1 MGIFDKVREKLFQ
14 SVDGEAPGK
23 PTSVEDQSN
32 DEKDLVGYIRRKLDE
47 ARTNANR
54 IGYEGIWM
62 TNIAYL
68 MGFDGIYYDTR
79 TRSYQPVARSPY
91 LNRNRVH
98 ANKILPMAQNRAAR
112 LCKVPP
118 RFETIPNSQREEDK
132 EGALLGLDVLV
143 DLWHR
148 QEINRKRLPL
158 TMWMQQCGHAYLKV
172 SYDKMAGEKMVDPIT
187 GEFQGYEGE
196 VRVDVVSAFEV
207 FPDPLAQTLEEAAYL
222 IQAKIRPLEYF
233 RSHYERGEL
242 VEPEDMWL
250 QSLQYESRI
259 NSANGYTAGGG
270 QASGMAKNSAIEIS
284 YYERPSMKRPMG
296 RHIIIAN
303 GVLLKDDELTVGDF
317 PFAKFDDIQVAGKY
331 NSESCIT
338 HARPLQDQYNATLT
352 RRGDW
357 VRKMLAGKYI
367 AARQHGLMKESLND
381 QNGEVVEYDVV
392 PGAGEPHA
400 MQIPLIPEY
409 AYKETESLENDIAQ
423 VFGLS
428 EVSRGIVQ
436 PSMPAVGMQLILEQ
450 DETRIGI
457 EIEQHEHA
465 YARLGTL
472 CLKFVE
478 KCYKTKRALRKKD
491 SQGNFN
497 VRYYSGEELK
507 GNTACM
513 VIRGSSVPTSR
524 SLRRQDILNTY
535 QLGLLGNPG
544 DPALRMKVMQQ
555 LEFGDTA
562 GMWTQF
568 SSTKAQIKKMIDD
581 IEKGVITVENAAL
594 SVSQYDDHV
603 LFLMDLNEYRKSDKY
618 ESLMP
623 EQKEAFLRVMDA
635 HLEWQ
640 ARITNPAVAM
650 PPQAP
655 MNLEGALNE
664 AENEQQVAP
673 PPQGAPIAENPPMN
687 EDQPVAQ

>member
-1 MGIFDKVREKLFQ
+1 MGIFDQIREKMFK
-14 SVDGEAPGK
+14 SVDGE
-23 PTSVEDQSN
+23 PTEEPKNVEDQSN
-32 DEKDLVGYIRRKLDE
+32 DEKDLVNYIRRKLDE
-47 ARTNANR
+47 VRTNANR

-68 MGFDGIYYDTR
+68 MGFDSIYYDTR
-79 TRSYQPVARSPY
+79 TRSYQPANRMGGY
-91 LNRNRVH
+91 LARNRVH
-98 ANKILPMAQNRAAR
+98 ANKLLPMAQNRAAR

-118 RFETIPNSQREEDK
+118 RFETVPNSQKEEDK

-143 DLWHR
+143 DIWHR
-148 QEINRKRLPL
+148 QEINRKRLPMI
-158 TMWMQQCGHAYLKV
+158 MWMQQCGHAYMKV
-172 SYDKMAGEKMVDPIT
+172 THDKMQGEKMYDPVT

-196 VRVDVVSAFEV
+196 CRVDVVSAFEV
-207 FPDPLAQTLEEAAYL
+207 FVDPLAQTLEDAAYV
-222 IQAKIRPLEYF
+222 IHAKIRPLEYF
-233 RSHYERGEL
+233 RSHYKRGEL
-242 VEPEDMWL
+242 VKAEDPWL
-250 QSLQYESRI
+250 QSLQYEARV
-259 NSANGYTAGGG
+259 NSANGYTTGTGAWNMGG
-270 QASGMAKNSAIEIS
+270 KNSAIEIS
-284 YYERPSMKRPMG
+284 YYERPTMKHPEG

-303 GVLLKDDELTVGDF
+303 GVLLKDDEMAVGDF
-317 PFAKFDDIQVAGKY
+317 PFAKFDDIQIGGKFY
-331 NSESCIT
+331 SESCIT
-338 HARPLQDQYNATLT
+338 HARPLQDQYNVTLS
-352 RRGDW
+352 RRAEW
-357 VRKMLAGKYI
+357 VRKMLAGKFI
-367 AARQHGLMKESLND
+367 AARQHGLSKEALND
-381 QNGEVVEYDVV
+381 QNGEVVEFNVV

-428 EVSRGIVQ
+428 EISRGIVQ

-472 CLKFVE
+472 ILKHVE
-478 KCYKTKRALRKKD
+478 KFYKTKRAIRKKD
-491 SQGNFN
+491 EQGNFA
-497 VRYYSGEELK
+497 VRYYSGEDLK
-507 GNTACM
+507 GNTACL

-555 LEFGDTA
+555 LEFGDTS

-568 SSTKAQIKKMIDD
+568 SSTKSQIKKLITD
-581 IEKGVITVENAAL
+581 IEKGVITTENAAQ

-603 LFLMDLNEYRKSDKY
+603 LFLMDLNEYRKSEKY
-618 ESLMP
+618 EELPP

-655 MNLEGALNE
+655 MNLEGAINE
-664 AENEQQVAP
+664 AEGEQQAVP
-673 PPQGAPIAENPPMN
+673 PPEGEPPQM
-687 EDQPVAQ
+687 EPQPVQ

>member
-1 MGIFDKVREKLFQ
+1 MGIFDSIRDKLLRET
-14 SVDGEAPGK
+14 SGEPLEQPK
-23 PTSVEDQSN
+23 SEEDQTN
-32 DEKDLVGYIRRKLDE
+32 DSRNLVSYVRRKLDE
-47 ARTNANR
+47 ARTNVNR

-79 TRSYQPVARSPY
+79 TRSYQPTARVSPY

-118 RFETIPNSQREEDK
+118 RFETIPNSQSEEDK
-132 EGALLGLDVLV
+132 EGALLGQDLLV
-143 DLWHR
+143 DVWHR
-148 QEINRKRLPL
+148 QEINRKRLPM
-158 TMWMQQCGHAYLKV
+158 TMWMQQCGHAYMKV
-172 SYDKMAGEKMVDPIT
+172 SHDTNSGEKMYDPVT

-196 VRVDVVSAFEV
+196 CRVDVVSAFEIFV
-207 FPDPLAQTLEEAAYL
+207 DPLAQTLEDAAWL

-233 RSHYERGEL
+233 RTHYELGHL
-242 VEPEDMWL
+242 VKAEDAWL
-250 QSLQYESRI
+250 QSLQYEARV
-259 NSANGYTAGGG
+259 NSANGYTTGTGANNP
-270 QASGMAKNSAIEIS
+270 SGSKNSAIEIS
-284 YYERPSMKRPMG
+284 YYERPTLNHQNG
-296 RHIIIAN
+296 RHIITAN
-303 GVLLKDDELTVGDF
+303 GILLKDDEMAVGMY
-317 PFAKFDDIQVAGKY
+317 PFAKFDDIQIGGKY
-331 NSESCIT
+331 YSESCIT
-338 HARPLQDQYNATLT
+338 HARPLQDQYNATLS
-352 RRGDW
+352 RRAEW
-357 VRKMLAGKYI
+357 VRKMLAGKFI
-367 AARQHGLMKESLND
+367 AARQHGLSKEALND
-381 QNGEVVEYDVV
+381 QNGEVVEFNVV

-409 AYKETESLENDIAQ
+409 AYKETESLEADIAQ

-436 PSMPAVGMQLILEQ
+436 PSMPAIGMQLILEQ

-472 CLKFVE
+472 ILKHVE
-478 KCYKTKRALRKKD
+478 KFYTNKRAIRKKD
-491 SQGNFN
+491 QQGNFS
-497 VRYYSGEELK
+497 VRYYSGEDLK

-555 LEFGDTA
+555 LEFGDTS

-568 SSTKAQIKKMIDD
+568 SSTKAQIKKTLDD
-581 IEKGVITVENAAL
+581 IEKGVITVENAAD

-603 LFLMDLNEYRKSDKY
+603 LFLLDLNEYRKSEKY
-618 ESLMP
+618 DALQP
-623 EQKEAFLRVMDA
+623 EQKNAFLRVMDA

-640 ARITNPAVAM
+640 ARMSNPAVAM
-650 PPQAP
+650 PPKAP
-655 MNLEGALNE
+655 MNLENAISE
-664 AENEQQVAP
+664 AEAEGQEAP
-673 PPQGAPIAENPPMN
+673 PPQGQPPMAQ
-687 EDQPVAQ
+687 EQPIQ